1 MKALTRSCT
10 GYLLLALLGVCLL
23 AFPSLAAT
31 LELHHALGEADQDG
45 HQHSA
50 ADLCSWVQSHTSSSV
65 VGDAPALVSQ
75 PAVPAPETPYHDLFV
90 PGLLLTDLPARAP
103 PAQTL

>member
-1 MKALTRSCT
+1 MMKAR
-10 GYLLLALLGVCLL
+10 LARLSLISVLGLCLL

-50 ADLCSWVQSHTSSSV
+50 ADLCSWVQSHTSSST
-65 VGDAPALVSQ
+65 VGDAPVLASQ
-75 PAVPAPETPYHDLFV
+75 PAVPAVQIPYSDRLIEH
-90 PGLLLTDLPARAP
+90 LLLTDLPTRAP

>member
-1 MKALTRSCT
+1 MKALSRNCT

-23 AFPSLAAT
+23 AFPPLAAT

-45 HQHSA
+45 HQHSPVLA
-50 ADLCSWVQSHTSSSV
+50 
-65 VGDAPALVSQ
+65 SQ
-75 PAVPAPETPYHDLFV
+75 PAVPAPETPYRDHFV
-90 PGLLLTDLPARAP
+90 PRLLLTDLPARAP